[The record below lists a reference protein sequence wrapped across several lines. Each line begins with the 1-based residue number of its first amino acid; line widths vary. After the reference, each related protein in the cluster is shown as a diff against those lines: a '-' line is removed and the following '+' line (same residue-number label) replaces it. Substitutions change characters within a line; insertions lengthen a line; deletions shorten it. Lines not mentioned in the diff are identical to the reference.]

1 MQEKIERNRAYIKK
15 NKVKVIERLKK
26 QSHYKVVFYVYDC
39 SKWKCQ
45 SLYELMDSLDEFS
58 PLIVVTKNAAENID
72 NPSYQSKEEILETFS
87 FFKAKNMNVTLG
99 YDFENNKHIPFKEFT
114 PDIIIYQ
121 HPWYVETSQG
131 PVVCSEFALTA
142 YVPYDIATTN
152 LESDYNLRFHNYVE
166 NFFVF
171 NDRFKEY
178 YMPRMINKGENLIVT
193 GTPSLDYFINNLP
206 QNKKQYVIYAPHW
219 TVNHKNTIAYST
231 FEETGEF
238 MLEYAKKNPQFNW
251 LFKPHPMLKK
261 ALLDNKIMS
270 KKDVERYYNSWENAC
285 YDGDYLKYFNDS
297 QLMIT
302 DCSTFLLEYA
312 ITQKPLIRLVSKD
325 MPEFNTTTEDV
336 VATYYNAKDINA
348 LETYLDMIL
357 KTKTDPLKKKRK
369 GFNQSSAAQ
378 NIINALIHNKDAT
391 QLSLRGSTEVLTKQS
406 TSTKL

>member
-1 MQEKIERNRAYIKK
+1 MQEKIERNRAYIKQ
-15 NKVKVIERLKK
+15 NKVKVLERLRK
-26 QSHYKVVFYVYDC
+26 QNHFKVVFYVYDC

-45 SLYELMDSLDEFS
+45 SLYELMESMKEFS
-58 PLIVVTKNAAENID
+58 PLIVVTKNAAENLD
-72 NPSYQSKEEILETFS
+72 NPSYQSKKEILETFE
-87 FFKAKNMNVTLG
+87 FFKKKNMNVELG
-99 YDFENNKHIPFKEFT
+99 YDFENNKHIPFKEFA

-171 NDRFKEY
+171 NERFKEY
-178 YMPRMINKGENLIVT
+178 YTPRMINKGENLVVT
-193 GTPSLDYFINNLP
+193 GSPSLDYFINNP
-206 QNKKQYVIYAPHW
+206 PKNEKQYVIYAPHW

-231 FEETGEF
+231 FAETGKF
-238 MLEYAKKNPQFNW
+238 MLEYAKKNPEFNW

-261 ALLDNKIMS
+261 ALIDNGIMS
-270 KKDVERYYNSWENAC
+270 PKEVENYYNSWKEAC

-312 ITQKPLIRLVSKD
+312 ATQKPLIRLVSQD
-325 MPEFNTTTEDV
+325 MPEFNTTTEEV
-336 VATYYNAKDINA
+336 VKTYYNAENIKE

-357 KTKTDPLKKKRK
+357 KEKRDPSKGRRKKY
-369 GFNQSSAAQ
+369 NQSFAAQ
-378 NIINALIHNKDAT
+378 NIINLFKNAT
-391 QLSLRGSTEVLTKQS
+391 Q
-406 TSTKL
+406 